1 VWPEAATAPS
11 LLQEKRADRNQ
22 QLAREIQYKVLY
34 TRAVPGAVCS
44 RRHNAPLATVPLSGC
59 GDTNP
64 PGHTA
69 PPLKQS
75 RWRSPLRAE
84 QAVDDNK
91 PGHNMNTIKPERT
104 PGWLNLPSLGLP
116 LRMLFT
122 GYLLVTGV
130 GLLMAGVQI
139 LLTHGMAD
147 GKWGIS
153 VNDIVYSYYGNRGSS
168 RIESKLEGSMKDKAS
183 VDVRASIV
191 KWVQAGA
198 PEEQWE
204 SSMKTKFQQN
214 CVQCHG
220 NIPGLPN
227 FSTYQGVLSVSQID
241 RGASIDSLARV
252 SHIHLFGISFIFL
265 FVGFIFSFAIGVPR
279 AIKAAVIFIPFAFL
293 IVDVLSWWVT
303 KWYPNFAIV
312 TIVGGFGYTLAA
324 AFMLLTSLYQMW
336 VMPMMGRRP
345 DIDAWHDD

>member
-1 VWPEAATAPS
+1 M
-11 LLQEKRADRNQ
+11 
-22 QLAREIQYKVLY
+22 
-34 TRAVPGAVCS
+34 
-44 RRHNAPLATVPLSGC
+44 
-59 GDTNP
+59 DTI
-64 PGHTA
+64 
-69 PPLKQS
+69 
-75 RWRSPLRAE
+75 R
-84 QAVDDNK
+84 
-91 PGHNMNTIKPERT
+91 PERT

-147 GKWGIS
+147 GKLGIS

-168 RIESKLEGSMKDKAS
+168 RIEAKLEGSMKDKAS

-191 KWVQAGA
+191 EWVQDGA
-198 PEEQWE
+198 PEDQWE
-204 SSMKTKFQQN
+204 PRIKAKFQQN

-220 NIPGLPN
+220 NIPGLPD
-227 FSTYQGVLSVSQID
+227 FSTYQGVLSVSKTDQ
-241 RGASIDSLARV
+241 GATIDSLARV

-279 AIKAAVIFIPFAFL
+279 LLKATIIFIPFAFL

-312 TIVGGFGYTLAA
+312 TIVGGFGYTLAS

-336 VMPMMGRRP
+336 VMPLMGKRP
-345 DIDAWHDD
+345 DIDAWHDE